1 MSAKKVEELNLDE
14 WADML
19 DEYKKRPGY
28 RSGAAMRI
36 EDTPFTSTRYFGG
49 MTYNG
54 ARYVYFE
61 PKVPGEKPKED
72 GSPFV
77 AWLMVREDFLKYVKG
92 QLAKRKEGKKEE
104 EGTLSEM
111 MKG

>member
-1 MSAKKVEELNLDE
+1 MSTKKVEELNLDE
-14 WADML
+14 WAELL

-36 EDTPFTSTRYFGG
+36 ENTSFTTARYYGG

-61 PKVPGEKPKED
+61 PKVPGEKPKKD
-72 GSPFV
+72 GSPHV
-77 AWLMVREDFLKYVKG
+77 AWLMVREDFLKWANSRM
-92 QLAKRKEGKKEE
+92 AKKKKKAEAE
-104 EGTLSEM
+104 KVAELWD
-111 MKG
+111 